1 MSFIIIENGYMVCY
15 KCRKL
20 RSGGIQLAENL
31 GNWKRSCY
39 CGDLTAQGI
48 GSDVTLMGWVQR
60 RRDHGGLIFV
70 DLRDREGLVQIV
82 FNPALN
88 KVSHENAHH
97 IRAEFVLAI
106 KGAVSKRPAGTENP
120 ALKTG
125 EIEILVKEL
134 KILNESETPPFLIE
148 DDTDVAENVRLQYRY
163 LDLRRPSLQKNLIL
177 RHKVC
182 KIVRDYLC
190 DKDFLELETPI
201 LTKSTP
207 EGARDY
213 LVPSRLNPGHFFA
226 LPQSPQLFK
235 QILMVAGFDR
245 YFQIVRCFRDED
257 LRSDRQPEFTQI
269 DAEMS
274 FIDRED
280 VMWLMEGLIAEI
292 FKNAVGIELKLPFQ
306 RLTYADAVGRYGL
319 DNPDTRF
326 GFELK
331 DITDIVQDSGF
342 KVFADVAKKGG
353 IVKALNAKAC
363 AEFSRK
369 ELDELTAV
377 ANSYGAKG
385 LAWVKITSE
394 GLPSNVSIGGWQS
407 PIAKFLTDAEKD
419 GITNAL
425 DAKTGDLLLFVADT
439 SKIANTA
446 LGRVRLDLGKRLNL
460 IPSVRQRSTELT
472 PKAHDKDKF
481 NIVWVTDFPL
491 LEFDEVEKRFVA
503 VHHPFTAPMDE
514 DIEKLDTAPLEV
526 RAKAYDLV
534 LNGTEI
540 GGGSIRIHRQDI
552 QSMIFKKLG
561 INENDARQKFGFLLD
576 ALSFGAPPHGGIAF
590 GLDRLVAILCG
601 AESIRDVIAFPK
613 TQKATCL
620 MTDAPSPVDKKQLDE
635 LFLRVKTRQKE
646 V

>member
-1 MSFIIIENGYMVCY
+1 M
-15 KCRKL
+15 
-20 RSGGIQLAENL
+20 AENL
-31 GNWKRSCY
+31 GDWKRSCY
-39 CGDLTAQGI
+39 CGDVTGINI
-48 GSDVTLMGWVQR
+48 GSEVILMGWVQK
-60 RRDHGGLIFV
+60 RRDHGGLIFI
-70 DLRDREGLVQIV
+70 DLRDREGLAQIV
-82 FNPALN
+82 FNPAANEL
-88 KVSHENAHH
+88 SHKNAHH

-106 KGAVSKRPAGTENP
+106 KGIVSKRPAGTENP

-125 EIEILVKEL
+125 ELEILVKEL
-134 KILNESETPPFLIE
+134 KILNESETPPFLI
-148 DDTDVAENVRLQYRY
+148 DDETDVAEGVRLKYRY
-163 LDLRRPSLQKNLIL
+163 LDLRKPSLQKNLIL

-182 KIVRDYLC
+182 KITRDYLC
-190 DKDFLELETPI
+190 ERHFLEIETPI

-235 QILMVAGFDR
+235 QILMVSGFDR

-274 FIDRED
+274 FVDRED
-280 VMWLMEGLIAEI
+280 VMGLMQGLIAEI
-292 FKNAVGIELKLPFQ
+292 FKNVAGIELNLPFT
-306 RLTYADAVGRYGL
+306 RLAYADAVGRYGL

-326 GFELK
+326 GLELK
-331 DITDIVQDSGF
+331 DITAIVKDSGF
-342 KVFADVAKKGG
+342 KVFADAAKKGG

-385 LAWVKITSE
+385 LAWVKIAE
-394 GLPSNVSIGGWQS
+394 EGWQS

-419 GITNAL
+419 GITKIL
-425 DAKTGDLLLFVADT
+425 DAKTGDLVLFVAD
-439 SKIANTA
+439 SPKIANTA
-446 LGRVRLDLGKRLNL
+446 LGRVRLDLAKRLNL
-460 IPSVRQRSTELT
+460 ISTLT
-472 PKAHDKDKF
+472 PDRTNRGHQSSAF
-481 NIVWVTDFPL
+481 SFVWVTDFPL
-491 LEFDEVEKRFVA
+491 LEYDEEEKRFVA
-503 VHHPFTAPMDE
+503 VHHPFTAPLDE
-514 DIEKLDTAPLEV
+514 DIEKLDTSPLEA

-552 QSMIFKKLG
+552 QSMLFKRLG
-561 INENDARQKFGFLLD
+561 ISEEDARQKFGFLLD

-590 GLDRLVAILCG
+590 GLDRLAAIICG

-635 LFLRVKTRQKE
+635 LHLRLKMQQKE

>member
-1 MSFIIIENGYMVCY
+1 M
-15 KCRKL
+15 
-20 RSGGIQLAENL
+20 AENL

-39 CGDLTAQGI
+39 CGELTGRDI
-48 GSDVTLMGWVQR
+48 GEEVTLMGWVQK

-70 DLRDREGLVQIV
+70 DLRDREGVAQIV
-82 FNPALN
+82 FNPEID
-88 KVSHENAHH
+88 KSSHEKAHH

-106 KGAVSKRPAGTENP
+106 KGVVSKRPAGTENP

-125 EIEILVKEL
+125 EIEILVREL
-134 KILNESETPPFLIE
+134 KILNEAETPPFLIE
-148 DDTDVAENVRLQYRY
+148 DETDVAESVRLKYRY
-163 LDLRRPSLQKNLIL
+163 LDLRREGLQKNLIL

-182 KIVRDYLC
+182 KITRDYLC
-190 DKDFLELETPI
+190 DRHFLEIETPI

-235 QILMVAGFDR
+235 QILMVSGFDR

-274 FIDRED
+274 FVDKED
-280 VMWLMEGLIAEI
+280 VMGLMEGLIAEI
-292 FKNAVGIELKLPFQ
+292 FKNAAGRGLKLPFP
-306 RLTYADAVGRYGL
+306 RMSYAEAVGRYGL

-326 GFELK
+326 GLELK
-331 DITDIVQDSGF
+331 DVTAIVKDSGF
-342 KVFADVAKKGG
+342 KVFADAAKKGG
-353 IVKALNAKAC
+353 IVKALNAKGC
-363 AEFSRK
+363 SEFSRK
-369 ELDELTAV
+369 ELDELTAL

-385 LAWVKITSE
+385 LAWVKITAE
-394 GLPSNVSIGGWQS
+394 GWQS
-407 PIAKFLTDAEKD
+407 PIAKFLTEDEKS
-419 GITNAL
+419 GIAKTL
-425 DAKTGDLLLFVADT
+425 DAGIGDLILFGADIP
-439 SKIANTA
+439 KIANTV
-446 LGRVRLDLGKRLNL
+446 LGRVRLDIARRLNL
-460 IPSVRQRSTELT
+460 IP
-472 PKAHDKDKF
+472 KDTF
-481 NIVWVTDFPL
+481 NLVWITDFPL
-491 LEFDEVEKRFVA
+491 LEFDEAEKRFVA
-503 VHHPFTAPMDE
+503 VHHPFTSPLDE

-540 GGGSIRIHRQDI
+540 GGGSIRIHRQDV
-552 QSMIFKKLG
+552 QSMLFKKLG
-561 INENDARQKFGFLLD
+561 ISEDDARQKFGFLLD

-590 GLDRLVAILCG
+590 GLDRLTAILCG

-635 LFLRVKTRQKE
+635 LFLRVKAQQTEKQ
-646 V
+646 